1 MSWPVS
7 RDWLACH
14 VRGCEVPC
22 SPGVSW
28 LQPLGSLATC
38 STVQQHSTF
47 TTQSWTLPHDLLLET
62 YSVCVAVLPVYFLFT
77 FNFTFIYFLCEK
89 VLTFRCLCFVW
100 DFMVNVGNIT
110 TLIGY
115 ATTENVT

>member
-1 MSWPVS
+1 MIGLPVMSGGVRCLVPLECHGSS
-7 RDWLACH
+7 RLGPWLT
-14 VRGCEVPC
+14 
-22 SPGVSW
+22 
-28 LQPLGSLATC
+28 TC